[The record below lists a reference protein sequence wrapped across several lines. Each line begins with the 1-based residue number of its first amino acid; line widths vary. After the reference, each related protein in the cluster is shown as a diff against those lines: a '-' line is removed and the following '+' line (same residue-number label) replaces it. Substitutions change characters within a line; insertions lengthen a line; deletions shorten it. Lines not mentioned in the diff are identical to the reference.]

1 METGV
6 TAANVL
12 WNFPGATSIMLAG
25 SMDPMGSILAPFSS
39 VFGGYGPL
47 TGQLIAANY
56 QGNTSF
62 TDVQYAC
69 TLPLP

>member
-1 METGV
+1 V
-6 TAANVL
+6 V
-12 WNFPGATSIMLAG
+12 
-25 SMDPMGSILAPFSS
+25 
-39 VFGGYGPL
+39 GGYGPL
-47 TGQLIAANY
+47 SGQFIAASF